1 MQKPERTV
9 IIGAQPIFFINT
21 LGLLLLTMSSVH
33 SYENAP
39 GTAPYSEA
47 LRDSLKAALI
57 EKGPNYQ
64 PRTEHLLVSGEPKF
78 VNRLILE
85 DSPYLLQHAHNPVD
99 WFAWKNEAFERASR
113 ENKPIFLSIGYSTC
127 HWCHVMERESFDNI
141 DIARLMNEHFVCIK
155 VDREQRPE
163 VDEVYMTAVVMMRGQ
178 GGWPMSSFLTP
189 EGKPFFGGT
198 YFPPE
203 TFTQLLKNVERFWE
217 QKRSQLIA
225 QADQIAE
232 LVNQATAASGSA
244 RQLGNTAITNAV
256 SDILARHDT
265 FLGGFGD
272 TPKFPQ
278 ETWLL
283 LLLEKAS
290 RAQAEPLAAA
300 LNTLD
305 KMAAGGIYDQ
315 VGGGF
320 HRYSTDDHWLTPHFE
335 KMLYNQAHITRAYL
349 IAYQLTGDVI
359 YATVARQT
367 LDYVLRE
374 MTAPQGGFYSAT
386 DADSEGEEGLF
397 FVWTPTQIRA
407 ALNEADAEFALNLY
421 GITEKGNFEGRNI
434 LHLPISLEKYA
445 KKYAMSL
452 PQLIE
457 KVDMIREKLH
467 SKRDKREP
475 PLRDD
480 KIITAWNG
488 MMITTLALAADILT
502 ARRYLEAAQG
512 AATFIES
519 KLKTRQN
526 ELWRVYV
533 HNNASILA
541 HQEDYAYFAE
551 GLITLYDVSGDKRWL
566 NKAQEITDVMLEHF
580 WDKARG
586 GFFMSRESDTP
597 LIARPKSPE
606 DGAIPSGN
614 SVAVRVLAMLAART
628 GVEHYREKANV
639 TLNAFSWAITEQ
651 PIRYAYMLLAADE
664 LLHGEVGMRQYGA
677 RGAVIASA
685 KLANEGQATWL
696 TIEVDIQ
703 EGWHINAD
711 KPLQTNLIPTAVRV
725 DTESGWQLGQVSY
738 PKPDLAKLSFQQ
750 ASLALYQGKI
760 RLQGH
765 LTQLPSSQK
774 GERSQMSKNG
784 DKINLVPIH
793 LKFQACNDKMCL
805 PPEEMV
811 FRMGAVK

>member
-1 MQKPERTV
+1 MQKSERTI
-9 IIGAQPIFFINT
+9 IIGVQLFINT
-21 LGLLLLTMSSVH
+21 LGLLLLTMSSVQ

-39 GTAPYSEA
+39 GTAPYSET
-47 LRDSLKAALI
+47 LRESLKAALI
-57 EKGPNYQ
+57 TKGPNYQ
-64 PRTEHLLVSGEPKF
+64 PRTEHLLASGEPKF

-99 WFAWKNEAFERASR
+99 WFAWENEAFEKARQ
-113 ENKPIFLSIGYSTC
+113 EHKPIFLSIGYSTC

-163 VDEVYMTAVVMMRGQ
+163 VDEVYMTAVVMMKGQ

-203 TFTQLLKNVERFWE
+203 TFTQLLKNVGRFWE
-217 QKRSQLIA
+217 LKRPQLIA

-232 LVNQATAASGSA
+232 LVNKATTASGSA
-244 RQLGNTAITNAV
+244 RQLGDTAITEAV
-256 SDILARHDT
+256 SDILARHDS

-272 TPKFPQ
+272 APKFPQ

-283 LLLEKAS
+283 LLLEKAN
-290 RAQAEPLAAA
+290 RDDAKALAAA

-335 KMLYNQAHITRAYL
+335 KMLYNQAHIIRAYL
-349 IAYQLTGDVI
+349 IAYQLTGDIV

-397 FVWTPTQIRA
+397 FVWTPEQIRA
-407 ALNEADAEFALNLY
+407 VLNEADNEADTEFALNLY
-421 GITEKGNFEGRNI
+421 GITTQGNFENRNI
-434 LHLPISLEKYA
+434 LYLPVSLEKYA
-445 KKYAMSL
+445 KKLAMSL

-457 KVDMIREKLH
+457 RVDVIREKLRRV
-467 SKRDKREP
+467 RDKREA
-475 PLRDD
+475 PLRDE

-488 MMITTLALAADILT
+488 MMITTFALAADILT
-502 ARRYLEAAQG
+502 ERRYLEAAQA
-512 AATFIES
+512 AATFIDS
-519 KLKTRQN
+519 KLKTNEN

-533 HNNASILA
+533 HNNASIFA

-551 GLITLYDVSGDKRWL
+551 GLITLYDVSGEKRWL
-566 NKAQEITDVMLEHF
+566 SKAQKITDMMLANF
-580 WDKARG
+580 WDSTRG
-586 GFFMSRESDTP
+586 GFFMSRESKTP

-606 DGAIPSGN
+606 DSAIPSGN
-614 SVAVRVLAMLAART
+614 SVAVRVLGMLAART
-628 GVEHYREKANV
+628 GVEYYREKANA

-664 LLHGEVGMRQYGA
+664 LLHGEVGIRQYGA
-677 RGAVIASA
+677 RGAVMASA

-696 TIEVDIQ
+696 TIEMDIQ

-711 KPLQTNLIPTAVRV
+711 KPLQTNLIPTAVSV
-725 DTESGWQLGQVSY
+725 DAESGWQLGQLSY
-738 PKPDLAKLSFQQ
+738 PKPEIAKLSFQQ
-750 ASLALYQGKI
+750 ASLSLYQGKI
-760 RLQGH
+760 RLRGL
-765 LTQLPSSQK
+765 LTQLPASQK
-774 GERSQMSKNG
+774 TSQSP
-784 DKINLVPIH
+784 INLVPIR
-793 LKFQACNDKMCL
+793 LTFQACNDKMCL
-805 PPEEMV
+805 PPEDMI
-811 FRMGAVK
+811 FRMGTK